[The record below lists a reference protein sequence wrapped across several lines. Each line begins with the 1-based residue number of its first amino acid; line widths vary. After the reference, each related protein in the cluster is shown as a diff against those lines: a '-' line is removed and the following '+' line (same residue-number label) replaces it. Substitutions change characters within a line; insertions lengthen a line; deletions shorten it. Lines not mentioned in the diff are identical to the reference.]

1 MPGFLMFVSL
11 QDVLMASKAGGCVKN
26 QISVHNA
33 VHPYRFT
40 KDMLAG
46 MKVLRQLDDKFIVG
60 VLSQEGKIHRDLA
73 KAGCL
78 GIWGGAKAFFG
89 FEIN

>member
-1 MPGFLMFVSL
+1 MVN
-11 QDVLMASKAGGCVKN
+11 KAGGCVKN

-33 VHPYRFT
+33 VHPYHFT

-60 VLSQEGKIHRDLA
+60 VLSQEGKRRGDLV
-73 KAGCL
+73 KVGCL
-78 GIWGGAKAFFG
+78 GILGIWGCANIKAFLG
-89 FEIN
+89 FQINSKAI